1 MCTFVQECTWS
12 VEENQSRGNNGKQV
26 ALKASDAIVIYC
38 LGPDVLNFVFNLS
51 SYKLG

>member
-1 MCTFVQECTWS
+1 MHVRARVHMERWNQ
-12 VEENQSRGNNGKQV
+12 ENQSRGNNGKQV

-38 LGPDVLNFVFNLS
+38 LGPDVFNLS